1 MTSDARHVD
10 LTPLLDVVLILL
22 IVLLNPD
29 KAAERIEYLSGEIDT
44 LSSQVSLKSETIAA
58 RNEALEA
65 LARERDELS
74 NRLQAAQQANQTAQN
89 LLDEKDVA
97 IASLQAN
104 LDQAGRQ
111 VEAAQQQSRDSAD
124 QQAKM
129 GKFLSELLKNQ
140 LDAPEIDKLLTPA
153 DRKRLASMVEPERM
167 LQELVKIF
175 AVSTK
180 VAIIELYLR
189 DDVLQI
195 GRDQEDK
202 RSLVIQ
208 KEGMGA
214 EEVKRRIKA
223 EIDRYEPII
232 REKTPQA
239 DIYLVLPFHDARA
252 LDSHVSLLEQAL
264 DNWAEAREGKRRII
278 GQTKMEVSHE

>member
-1 MTSDARHVD
+1 MTDELRQID

-22 IVLLNPD
+22 IVLLNPE
-29 KAAERIEYLSGEIDT
+29 KAAERIEYLTGKIDN
-44 LSSQVSLKSETIAA
+44 LSSQVSIKSETIAA

-65 LARERDELS
+65 LANERDQLAR
-74 NRLQAAQQANQTAQN
+74 RLGEAEKANQIAQER
-89 LLDEKDVA
+89 LDEKERSIV
-97 IASLQAN
+97 SLKTS
-104 LDQAGRQ
+104 LDEAGKQ
-111 VEAAQQQSRDSAD
+111 VQAAQQQSQESVN
-124 QQAKM
+124 QQSKM
-129 GKFLSELLKNQ
+129 SKFLSELLKNQ

-153 DRKRLASMVEPERM
+153 DRKRLESMVEPERM
-167 LQELVKIF
+167 MQELLKIM

-180 VAIIELYLR
+180 VAIIEIYLR

-195 GRDQEDK
+195 GRDNEAK

-214 EEVKRRIKA
+214 EDVKRRIKA
-223 EIDRYEPII
+223 EIDRYEPTI

-239 DIYLVLPFHDARA
+239 DIYLVLPYHDARA
-252 LDSHVSLLEQAL
+252 LDSHVSLIEQAL

-278 GQTKMEVSHE
+278 GQTKMEISHE

>member
-74 NRLQAAQQANQTAQN
+74 NRLQDAQQANQTAQN

-97 IASLQAN
+97 IASLRAN

-214 EEVKRRIKA
+214 EEVKRRIKS

>member
-104 LDQAGRQ
+104 LDQAGKQ

-140 LDAPEIDKLLTPA
+140 LDAPEIEKLLTPA